1 MESVHTL
8 LKNREINQEF
18 FIYPWKGTSLFSVN
32 IYNWILQ
39 MALIYEII
47 PHEIWGWELTKSVVV
62 VLAYTFLFTWEPA
75 FKYIFGLTEEP
86 FLLSKETKQY
96 NFLGEKRLWRDIN
109 IFNMNMHL
117 DKMKKRTKKEREW
130 NN

>member
-1 MESVHTL
+1 
-8 LKNREINQEF
+8 
-18 FIYPWKGTSLFSVN
+18 
-32 IYNWILQ
+32 

-47 PHEIWGWELTKSVVV
+47 PHEIWARELTKSVVV

-96 NFLGEKRLWRDIN
+96 HFLGEKRLWRDIN

-117 DKMKKRTKKEREW
+117 DKMKKRTKKEREITK
-130 NN
+130 